1 LETIYHHKLKSKFN
15 IMRKAIL
22 LCSLFALLGS
32 FLQAQQTKV
41 TGKVTD
47 VNGNALEGVSVSIK
61 GKSAGAVTN
70 SVGEFSIAATS
81 GQTLVFS
88 SVGLVSKELA
98 VTGNALQVKMEAS
111 NATLS
116 EVVVV
121 GYGQQRK
128 ATLTGSVVTL
138 KQEDLTKRQV
148 ATASNLLQGL
158 APGVT
163 VQQQSGRPGADGAS
177 IRIRGLGSI
186 YAGQS
191 PLIMVDGVVSGFD
204 MIDPNAIESIT
215 ILKDAASTA
224 IYGARA
230 ANGVVLVK
238 TKRAKGKGV
247 QVSYNA
253 FLSKQDATAIPERTT
268 AVEHME
274 LSNLAERNRTGN
286 PNAFLFTQALIDKY
300 KSTPANNLDVIDTD
314 WLNLLLSNTGLMQ
327 NHNVTINSAGDNTNI
342 FASVTYLNQQGL
354 IPNNSHQRYDIRF
367 NPDFKLNEK
376 LSINGVLNIN
386 SAKTIAPSTGSPEFI
401 IRQAIGLPAVGGG
414 LYGPGLYGT
423 AGQTNNRNPLA
434 MAEAAGTSVSKNN
447 TMLTKVGFNY
457 KPVNNLEIEG
467 YWAREFWTP
476 NGKTFV
482 KNVDIYVPN
491 LVTLGY
497 DKVGVW
503 PGSTSLG
510 ESYSTNVRTTYL
522 AQATWSKRFGANSIK
537 LLGGAQTEEFTYSGI
552 SASRTGFLN
561 PNQPYLSLGSGNL
574 NNGGSAYE
582 TALAGFYGRLNYNYD
597 DKYFLEVNGRYDGSS
612 RFSQLLKKQ
621 WGFFPSASAG
631 WIFSKENFFSGLS
644 NIITFGKLRGSW
656 GVLGNQ
662 ALPEIYPFAVNFGT
676 STYSNPINGTN
687 TYLNN
692 INTLGYALL
701 DAPNPSIT
709 WEQSE
714 QANIAVDLTIK
725 NNLTFTAEIY
735 RRKVDQML
743 LSRPIPNYVGLNA
756 PFVNAGSMENRG
768 WELSANYKKALSSKV
783 KLDVTAMLSDVRNK
797 VLTLPGVPFLDGGS
811 IRTSPEQALWSYFG
825 YQSIGYFT
833 DSNDVKNS
841 PVQFGTAWSSN
852 PTVGSKPGDVK
863 YADISGP
870 DGKPDGKVDNFDR
883 TFIGNNFP
891 RYEYSLNL
899 NLSIGNLDISI
910 FGQGVGL
917 RNNYYSGTGAVP
929 FASSDFAASLLN
941 MHKDYWTPSNP
952 NARFPRLLPSGS
964 GGNNYGASS
973 QWIRDASYFRLKNVN
988 VAYRF
993 PASWFKKTGMPL
1005 SGAKIYVSGQNLL
1018 TFTKAW
1024 DGFDPE
1030 INSANAEFYPLMRTM
1045 TVGVNINF

>member
-1 LETIYHHKLKSKFN
+1 
-15 IMRKAIL
+15 MRKAIL
-22 LCSLFALLGS
+22 LCSLLALLGG

-47 VNGNALEGVSVSIK
+47 ANGNALEGVSVSIK

-70 SVGEFSIAATS
+70 SVGEFSIAAST

-274 LSNLAERNRTGN
+274 LSNMAEQNRTGN

-503 PGSTSLG
+503 PGTTSLG

-582 TALAGFYGRLNYNYD
+582 TALAGFYARLNYNYD
-597 DKYFLEVNGRYDGSS
+597 DKYFLELNGRYDGSS
-612 RFSQLLKKQ
+612 RFSQELKKQ

-644 NIITFGKLRGSW
+644 NVITFGKLRGSW

-735 RRKVDQML
+735 RRKVEQML

-811 IRTSPEQALWSYFG
+811 IRTAPEQALWSYFG
-825 YQSIGYFT
+825 YQSIGYFA
-833 DSNDVKNS
+833 DSNDVKSS

-929 FASSDFAASLLN
+929 FASADFAASLLK

-964 GGNNYGASS
+964 GGNNYVASS

-988 VAYRF
+988 IAYRF

-1005 SGAKIYVSGQNLL
+1005 TGAKIYVSGQNLL

-1030 INSANAEFYPLMRTM
+1030 INNANAEFYPLMRTM

>member
-1 LETIYHHKLKSKFN
+1 MYHHKLKSKFN

-22 LCSLFALLGS
+22 LCSLLALLGG

-47 VNGNALEGVSVSIK
+47 ANGNALEGVSVSIK

-70 SVGEFSIAATS
+70 SVGEFSIAAST

-88 SVGLVSKELA
+88 SVGLVNKELA

-274 LSNLAERNRTGN
+274 LSNMAEQNRTGN

-414 LYGPGLYGT
+414 LYGPGMYGT

-503 PGSTSLG
+503 PGTTSLG

-582 TALAGFYGRLNYNYD
+582 TALAGFYARLNYNYD
-597 DKYFLEVNGRYDGSS
+597 DKYFLELNGRYDGSS
-612 RFSQLLKKQ
+612 RFSQELKKQ

-644 NIITFGKLRGSW
+644 NVITFGKLRGSW

-735 RRKVDQML
+735 RRKVEQML

-768 WELSANYKKALSSKV
+768 WELSANYKKTLSSKV

-811 IRTSPEQALWSYFG
+811 IRTAPEQALWSYFG
-825 YQSIGYFT
+825 YQAIGYFA
-833 DSNDVKNS
+833 DSNDVKSS

-929 FASSDFAASLLN
+929 FASADFAASLLK

-964 GGNNYGASS
+964 GGNNYVASS

-988 VAYRF
+988 IAYRF

-1005 SGAKIYVSGQNLL
+1005 TGAKIYVSGQNLL

-1030 INSANAEFYPLMRTM
+1030 INNANAEFYPLMRTM

>member
-1 LETIYHHKLKSKFN
+1 
-15 IMRKAIL
+15 MRKAIL
-22 LCSLFALLGS
+22 LCSLFALLGG

-47 VNGNALEGVSVSIK
+47 ANGNALEGVSVSIK

-70 SVGEFSIAATS
+70 SVGEFSIAATT

-253 FLSKQDATAIPERTT
+253 FLTKQDATAIPERTT

-274 LSNLAERNRTGN
+274 LSNLAEQNRTGN

-314 WLNLLLSNTGLMQ
+314 WLKLLLSNTGLMQ

-414 LYGPGLYGT
+414 IYGPGMYGT

-447 TMLTKVGFNY
+447 SMLTKVGFNY

-503 PGSTSLG
+503 PGTTSLG

-522 AQATWSKRFGANSIK
+522 AQATWSKRFGANAIK

-582 TALAGFYGRLNYNYD
+582 TALAGFYARLNYNYD

-612 RFSQLLKKQ
+612 RFSQVLKKQ

-631 WIFSKENFFSGLS
+631 WIFSKEKFFSGLS

-687 TYLNN
+687 TYINN

-811 IRTSPEQALWSYFG
+811 IRTAPQQALWSYFG
-825 YQSIGYFT
+825 YQAIGYFA

-841 PVQFGTAWSSN
+841 PVQFGTAWSSS

-870 DGKPDGKVDNFDR
+870 DGKPDGKVDSYDR

-910 FGQGVGL
+910 FGQGVGM

-929 FASSDFAASLLN
+929 FASSDFAASLLK

-964 GGNNYGASS
+964 GGNNYVASS

-988 VAYRF
+988 IAYRF

-1005 SGAKIYVSGQNLL
+1005 TGAKIYVSGQNLL

-1030 INSANAEFYPLMRTM
+1030 INNANAEFYPLMRTM

>member
-1 LETIYHHKLKSKFN
+1 
-15 IMRKAIL
+15 MRKAIL
-22 LCSLFALLGS
+22 LCSLFALFLGA
-32 FLQAQQTKV
+32 LQAQQTKV

-47 VNGNALEGVSVSIK
+47 ANGNALEGVSVSIK

-70 SVGEFSIAATS
+70 SVGEFSITAST
-81 GQTLVFS
+81 GETLVFS
-88 SVGLVSKELA
+88 SVGLVSKE
-98 VTGNALQVKMEAS
+98 VKVAGKTVQIKLEAS

-253 FLSKQDATAIPERTT
+253 FVSKQDATAIPERTT

-274 LSNLAERNRTGN
+274 LSNLAEQNRTGN
-286 PNAFLFTQALIDKY
+286 PSAFLYTQALIDKY
-300 KSTPANNLDVIDTD
+300 KTTAANNLDVIDTD
-314 WLNLLLSNTGLMQ
+314 WLGLLLSNTGLMQ

-342 FASVTYLNQQGL
+342 FASVSYLNQQGL
-354 IPNNSHQRYDIRF
+354 IQNNSHQRYDIRF
-367 NPDFKLNEK
+367 NPDFKLNDK

-386 SAKTIAPSTGSPEFI
+386 SAKTIAPATGSPEFI
-401 IRQAIGLPAVGGG
+401 IRQAIGLPAIGGG
-414 LYGPGLYGT
+414 VYGPGIYGT

-447 TMLTKVGFNY
+447 SMLTKVGFNY

-491 LVTLGY
+491 LTTMGY

-503 PGSTSLG
+503 PGTTSLG

-561 PNQPYLSLGSGNL
+561 PNQPYLNLGSANI
-574 NNGGSAYE
+574 NNAGSAYE
-582 TALAGFYGRLNYNYD
+582 TALAGFYSRLNYNFD
-597 DKYFLEVNGRYDGSS
+597 DKYFIEANGRYDGSS
-612 RFSQLLKKQ
+612 RFSQVLKKQ

-631 WIFSKENFFSGLS
+631 WIFSKENFFGGLS
-644 NIITFGKLRGSW
+644 KLITFGKLRGSW

-662 ALPEIYPFAVNFGT
+662 ALPEVYPFAVNFGT
-676 STYSNPINGTN
+676 ANYSNPTNGTS
-687 TYLNN
+687 TYINN
-692 INTLGYALL
+692 ITTLGFALL
-701 DAPNPSIT
+701 DAPNPNIT
-709 WEQSE
+709 WERSE
-714 QANIAVDLTIK
+714 QSNIGLDLTIK
-725 NNLTFTAEIY
+725 NNLTLTAEVY

-768 WELSANYKKALSSKV
+768 WEFSANYKKALTSKV
-783 KLDVTAMLSDVRNK
+783 KLDVTAMISDVRNK

-811 IRTSPEQALWSYFG
+811 IRTAPDQALWSYFG
-825 YQSIGYFT
+825 YQAIGYFA

-870 DGKPDGKVDNFDR
+870 DGKPDGKVDSYDR

-891 RYEYSLNL
+891 RYEYSINL
-899 NLSIGNLDISI
+899 NLSIGNFDISI
-910 FGQGVGL
+910 FGQGVGK

-929 FASSDFAASLLN
+929 FSSADFAASLLK
-941 MHKDYWTPSNP
+941 MHKDFWTPSNP

-964 GGNNYGASS
+964 GGNNYVASS
-973 QWIRDASYFRLKNVN
+973 QWIRDASYLRLKNVN
-988 VAYRF
+988 ISYRF
-993 PASWFKKTGMPL
+993 PATWFQRTGMPL

-1018 TFTKAW
+1018 TLTKAW
-1024 DGFDPE
+1024 KGFDPE
-1030 INSANAEFYPLMRTM
+1030 INNANAEFYPLMRTL
-1045 TVGVNINF
+1045 TVGLNVNF

>member
-1 LETIYHHKLKSKFN
+1 MYHHKLKSKFK

-22 LCSLFALLGS
+22 LCSLLALLGG

-47 VNGNALEGVSVSIK
+47 ANGNAIEGVSVSIK
-61 GKSAGAVTN
+61 GKSTGAVTN
-70 SVGEFSIAATS
+70 SVGEFSIAAS
-81 GQTLVFS
+81 AGQTLVFS

-253 FLSKQDATAIPERTT
+253 FLSKQDATAIPERTS

-274 LSNLAERNRTGN
+274 LSNMAEQNRTGN

-300 KSTPANNLDVIDTD
+300 KTTPANNLDVIDTD

-447 TMLTKVGFNY
+447 SMLTKVGFNY

-503 PGSTSLG
+503 PGTTSLG

-582 TALAGFYGRLNYNYD
+582 TALAGFYARLNYNYD

-612 RFSQLLKKQ
+612 RFSQELKKQ

-644 NIITFGKLRGSW
+644 NVITFGKLRGSW

-701 DAPNPSIT
+701 DAPNASIT

-735 RRKVDQML
+735 RRKVEQML

-783 KLDVTAMLSDVRNK
+783 KIDVTAMLSDVRNR

-811 IRTSPEQALWSYFG
+811 IRTAPEQALWSYFG
-825 YQSIGYFT
+825 YQAIGYFA

-929 FASSDFAASLLN
+929 FASSDFAASLLK

-964 GGNNYGASS
+964 GGNNYVASS

-988 VAYRF
+988 IAYRF

-1005 SGAKIYVSGQNLL
+1005 TGAKIYVSGQNLL

-1030 INSANAEFYPLMRTM
+1030 INNANAEFYPLMRTM

>member
-1 LETIYHHKLKSKFN
+1 
-15 IMRKAIL
+15 MRKAIL
-22 LCSLFALLGS
+22 LCSLLALLGG

-47 VNGNALEGVSVSIK
+47 ANGNALEGVSVSIK

-70 SVGEFSIAATS
+70 SVGEFSIAAST

-224 IYGARA
+224 VYGARA

-274 LSNLAERNRTGN
+274 LSNMAERNRTGN

-503 PGSTSLG
+503 PGTTSLG

-582 TALAGFYGRLNYNYD
+582 TALAGFYARLNYNYD
-597 DKYFLEVNGRYDGSS
+597 DKYFLELNGRYDGSS
-612 RFSQLLKKQ
+612 RFSQELKKQ

-644 NIITFGKLRGSW
+644 NVITFGKLRGSW

-735 RRKVDQML
+735 RRKVEQML

-811 IRTSPEQALWSYFG
+811 IRTAPEQALWSYFG
-825 YQSIGYFT
+825 YQSIGYFA

-929 FASSDFAASLLN
+929 FASADFAASLLK

-964 GGNNYGASS
+964 GGNNYVASS

-988 VAYRF
+988 IAYRF

-1005 SGAKIYVSGQNLL
+1005 TGAKIYVSGQNLL

-1030 INSANAEFYPLMRTM
+1030 INNANAEFYPLMRTM

>member
-1 LETIYHHKLKSKFN
+1 
-15 IMRKAIL
+15 MRKAIL
-22 LCSLFALLGS
+22 LCSLLALLGG

-47 VNGNALEGVSVSIK
+47 ANGNALEGVSVSIK

-70 SVGEFSIAATS
+70 SVGEFSIAAST

-116 EVVVV
+116 EVVLV

-274 LSNLAERNRTGN
+274 LSNMAEQNRTGN

-503 PGSTSLG
+503 PGTTSLG

-582 TALAGFYGRLNYNYD
+582 TALAGFYARLNYNYD
-597 DKYFLEVNGRYDGSS
+597 DKYFLELNGRYDGSS
-612 RFSQLLKKQ
+612 RFSQELKKQ

-644 NIITFGKLRGSW
+644 NVITFGKLRGSW

-735 RRKVDQML
+735 RRKVEQML

-811 IRTSPEQALWSYFG
+811 IRTAPEQALWSYFG
-825 YQSIGYFT
+825 YQSIGYFA

-929 FASSDFAASLLN
+929 FASADFAASLLK

-964 GGNNYGASS
+964 GGNNYVASS

-988 VAYRF
+988 IAYRF

-1005 SGAKIYVSGQNLL
+1005 TGAKIYVSGQNLL

-1030 INSANAEFYPLMRTM
+1030 INNANAEFYPLMRTM

>member
-1 LETIYHHKLKSKFN
+1 MYHHKLKSKFN

-22 LCSLFALLGS
+22 LCSLLALLGG

-47 VNGNALEGVSVSIK
+47 ANGNALEGVSVSIK

-70 SVGEFSIAATS
+70 SVGEFSIAAST

-88 SVGLVSKELA
+88 SVGLVNKELA

-224 IYGARA
+224 VYGARA

-274 LSNLAERNRTGN
+274 LSNMAERNRTGN

-503 PGSTSLG
+503 PGTTSLG

-582 TALAGFYGRLNYNYD
+582 TALAGFYARLNYNYD
-597 DKYFLEVNGRYDGSS
+597 DKYFLELNGRYDGSS
-612 RFSQLLKKQ
+612 RFSQELKKQ

-644 NIITFGKLRGSW
+644 NVITFGKLRGSW

-735 RRKVDQML
+735 RRKVEQML

-768 WELSANYKKALSSKV
+768 WELSANYKKTLSSKV

-811 IRTSPEQALWSYFG
+811 IRTAPQQALWSYFG
-825 YQSIGYFT
+825 YQAIGYFA
-833 DSNDVKNS
+833 DSNDVKSS

-929 FASSDFAASLLN
+929 FASADFAASLLK

-964 GGNNYGASS
+964 GGNNYVASS

-988 VAYRF
+988 IAYRF

-1005 SGAKIYVSGQNLL
+1005 TGAKIYVSGQNLL

-1030 INSANAEFYPLMRTM
+1030 INNANAEFYPLMRTM

>member
-1 LETIYHHKLKSKFN
+1 
-15 IMRKAIL
+15 MRKAIL
-22 LCSLFALLGS
+22 LCSLLALLGG

-47 VNGNALEGVSVSIK
+47 ANGNALEGVSVSIK

-70 SVGEFSIAATS
+70 SVGEFSIAAST

-88 SVGLVSKELA
+88 SVGLVNKELA

-274 LSNLAERNRTGN
+274 LSNMAEQNRTGN

-503 PGSTSLG
+503 PGTTSLG

-582 TALAGFYGRLNYNYD
+582 TALAGFYARLNYNYD
-597 DKYFLEVNGRYDGSS
+597 DKYFLELNGRYDGSS
-612 RFSQLLKKQ
+612 RFSQELKKQ

-644 NIITFGKLRGSW
+644 NVITFGKLRGSW

-735 RRKVDQML
+735 RRKVEQML

-768 WELSANYKKALSSKV
+768 WELSANYKKTLSSKV

-811 IRTSPEQALWSYFG
+811 IRTAPQQALWSYFG
-825 YQSIGYFT
+825 YQAIGYFA
-833 DSNDVKNS
+833 DSNDVKSS

-929 FASSDFAASLLN
+929 FASADFAASLLK

-964 GGNNYGASS
+964 GGNNYVASS

-988 VAYRF
+988 IAYRF

-1005 SGAKIYVSGQNLL
+1005 TGAKIYVSGQNLL

-1030 INSANAEFYPLMRTM
+1030 INNANAEFYPLMRTM

>member
-1 LETIYHHKLKSKFN
+1 MYHHKLKSKLN

-22 LCSLFALLGS
+22 LCSLLALLGG

-47 VNGNALEGVSVSIK
+47 ANGNALEGVSVSIK

-70 SVGEFSIAATS
+70 SVGEFSIAAST

-88 SVGLVSKELA
+88 SVGLVNKELA

-253 FLSKQDATAIPERTT
+253 FLSKQDATAIPDRTT

-274 LSNLAERNRTGN
+274 LSNMAEQNRTGN

-447 TMLTKVGFNY
+447 SMLTKVGFNY

-503 PGSTSLG
+503 PGTTSLG

-582 TALAGFYGRLNYNYD
+582 TALAGFYARLNYNYD
-597 DKYFLEVNGRYDGSS
+597 DKYFLELNGRYDGSS
-612 RFSQLLKKQ
+612 RFSQELKKQ

-644 NIITFGKLRGSW
+644 NVITFGKLRGSW

-735 RRKVDQML
+735 RRKVEQML

-811 IRTSPEQALWSYFG
+811 IRTAPEQALWSYFG
-825 YQSIGYFT
+825 YQAIGYFA
-833 DSNDVKNS
+833 DSNDVKTS

-852 PTVGSKPGDVK
+852 PTVGAKPGDVK

-870 DGKPDGKVDNFDR
+870 NGKPDGKVDNFDR

-899 NLSIGNLDISI
+899 NLSFGNLDISI

-929 FASSDFAASLLN
+929 FASSDFAASLLK

-964 GGNNYGASS
+964 GGNNYVASS

-988 VAYRF
+988 IAYRF

-1005 SGAKIYVSGQNLL
+1005 TGAKIYVSGQNLL

-1030 INSANAEFYPLMRTM
+1030 INNANAEFYPLMRTM

>member
-1 LETIYHHKLKSKFN
+1 
-15 IMRKAIL
+15 MRKAIL
-22 LCSLFALLGS
+22 LCSLLALLGG

-47 VNGNALEGVSVSIK
+47 ANGNALEGVSVSIK

-70 SVGEFSIAATS
+70 SVGEFSIAAST

-88 SVGLVSKELA
+88 SVGLVNKELA

-274 LSNLAERNRTGN
+274 LSNMAEQNRTGN

-503 PGSTSLG
+503 PGTTSLG

-582 TALAGFYGRLNYNYD
+582 TALAGFYARLNYNYD
-597 DKYFLEVNGRYDGSS
+597 DKYFLELNGRYDGSS
-612 RFSQLLKKQ
+612 RFSQELKKQ

-644 NIITFGKLRGSW
+644 NVITFGKLRGSW

-735 RRKVDQML
+735 RRKVEQML

-811 IRTSPEQALWSYFG
+811 IRTAPQQALWSYFG
-825 YQSIGYFT
+825 YQAIGYFA
-833 DSNDVKNS
+833 DSNDVKSS

-929 FASSDFAASLLN
+929 FASADFAASLLK

-964 GGNNYGASS
+964 GGNNYVASS

-988 VAYRF
+988 IAYRF

-1005 SGAKIYVSGQNLL
+1005 TGAKIYVSGQNLL

-1030 INSANAEFYPLMRTM
+1030 INNANAEFYPLMRTM

>member
-1 LETIYHHKLKSKFN
+1 
-15 IMRKAIL
+15 MRKAIL
-22 LCSLFALLGS
+22 LCSLFALLGG

-47 VNGNALEGVSVSIK
+47 ANGNALEGVSVSIK

-70 SVGEFSIAATS
+70 SVGEFSIAATT

-98 VTGNALQVKMEAS
+98 VTGSALQVKMEAS

-253 FLSKQDATAIPERTT
+253 FLSKQDATAIPERTS

-274 LSNLAERNRTGN
+274 LSNMAERNRTGN

-447 TMLTKVGFNY
+447 SMLTKVGFNY

-503 PGSTSLG
+503 PGTTSLG

-582 TALAGFYGRLNYNYD
+582 TALAGFYARLNYNYD

-612 RFSQLLKKQ
+612 RFSQELKKQ

-644 NIITFGKLRGSW
+644 NVITFGKLRGSW

-725 NNLTFTAEIY
+725 NNLTFTAEVY
-735 RRKVDQML
+735 RRKVEQML

-811 IRTSPEQALWSYFG
+811 IRTAPEQALWSYFG
-825 YQSIGYFT
+825 YQSIGYFA

-852 PTVGSKPGDVK
+852 PTVGAKPGDVK

-899 NLSIGNLDISI
+899 NLSFGNLDISI

-929 FASSDFAASLLN
+929 FASSDFAASLLK

-964 GGNNYGASS
+964 GGNNYVASS

-988 VAYRF
+988 IAYRV

-1005 SGAKIYVSGQNLL
+1005 TGAKIYVSGQNLL

-1030 INSANAEFYPLMRTM
+1030 INNANAEFYPLMRTM

>member
-1 LETIYHHKLKSKFN
+1 
-15 IMRKAIL
+15 MRKAIL
-22 LCSLFALLGS
+22 LCSLLALLGG

-47 VNGNALEGVSVSIK
+47 ANGNAIEGVSVSIK
-61 GKSAGAVTN
+61 GKSTGAVTN
-70 SVGEFSIAATS
+70 SVGEFSIAAS
-81 GQTLVFS
+81 AGQTLVFS

-253 FLSKQDATAIPERTT
+253 FLSKQDATAIPERTS

-274 LSNLAERNRTGN
+274 LSNMAEKNRTGN

-300 KSTPANNLDVIDTD
+300 KTTPANNLDVIDTD

-327 NHNVTINSAGDNTNI
+327 NHNVTVNSAGDNTNI

-414 LYGPGLYGT
+414 LYGPGMYGT

-447 TMLTKVGFNY
+447 SMLTKVGFNY

-503 PGSTSLG
+503 PGTTSLG

-582 TALAGFYGRLNYNYD
+582 TALAGFYARLNYNYD

-612 RFSQLLKKQ
+612 RFSQELKKQ

-644 NIITFGKLRGSW
+644 NVITFGKLRGSW

-725 NNLTFTAEIY
+725 NNLTFTAEVY
-735 RRKVDQML
+735 RRKVEQML

-811 IRTSPEQALWSYFG
+811 IRTAPEQALWSYFG
-825 YQSIGYFT
+825 YQAIGYFA
-833 DSNDVKNS
+833 DSNDVKTS

-852 PTVGSKPGDVK
+852 PTVGAKPGDVK

-870 DGKPDGKVDNFDR
+870 NGKPDGKVDNFDR

-899 NLSIGNLDISI
+899 NLSFGNLDISI

-929 FASSDFAASLLN
+929 FASSDFAASLLK

-964 GGNNYGASS
+964 GGNNYVASS

-988 VAYRF
+988 IAYRF

-1005 SGAKIYVSGQNLL
+1005 TGAKIYVSGQNLL

-1030 INSANAEFYPLMRTM
+1030 INNANAEFYPLMRTM

>member
-1 LETIYHHKLKSKFN
+1 
-15 IMRKAIL
+15 MRKAIL
-22 LCSLFALLGS
+22 LCSLLALLGG

-47 VNGNALEGVSVSIK
+47 ANGNALEGVSVSIK

-70 SVGEFSIAATS
+70 SVGEFSIAAST

-88 SVGLVSKELA
+88 SVGLVNKELA

-253 FLSKQDATAIPERTT
+253 FLSKQDATAIPDRTT

-274 LSNLAERNRTGN
+274 LSNMAEQNRTGN

-414 LYGPGLYGT
+414 LYGPGMYGT

-503 PGSTSLG
+503 PGTTSLG

-582 TALAGFYGRLNYNYD
+582 TALAGFYARLNYNYD
-597 DKYFLEVNGRYDGSS
+597 DKYFLELNGRYDGSS
-612 RFSQLLKKQ
+612 RFSQELKKQ

-644 NIITFGKLRGSW
+644 NVITFGKLRGSW

-735 RRKVDQML
+735 RRKVEQML

-811 IRTSPEQALWSYFG
+811 IRTAPQQALWSYFG
-825 YQSIGYFT
+825 YQAIGYFA
-833 DSNDVKNS
+833 DSNDVKSS

-929 FASSDFAASLLN
+929 FASADFAASLLK

-964 GGNNYGASS
+964 GGNNYVASS

-988 VAYRF
+988 IAYRF

-1005 SGAKIYVSGQNLL
+1005 TGAKIYVSGQNLL

-1030 INSANAEFYPLMRTM
+1030 INNANAEFYPLMRTM

>member
-1 LETIYHHKLKSKFN
+1 
-15 IMRKAIL
+15 MRKAIL

>member
-1 LETIYHHKLKSKFN
+1 
-15 IMRKAIL
+15 MRKAIL
-22 LCSLFALLGS
+22 LCSLLALLGG

-47 VNGNALEGVSVSIK
+47 ANGNALEGVSVSIK

-70 SVGEFSIAATS
+70 SVGEFSIAAST

-88 SVGLVSKELA
+88 SVGLVNKELA

-253 FLSKQDATAIPERTT
+253 FLSKQDATAIPDRTT

-274 LSNLAERNRTGN
+274 LSNMAEQNRTGN

-414 LYGPGLYGT
+414 LYGPGMYGT

-503 PGSTSLG
+503 PGTTSLG

-582 TALAGFYGRLNYNYD
+582 TALAGFYARLNYNYD
-597 DKYFLEVNGRYDGSS
+597 DKYFLELNGRYDGSS
-612 RFSQLLKKQ
+612 RFSQELKKQ

-644 NIITFGKLRGSW
+644 NVITFGKLRGSW

-735 RRKVDQML
+735 RRKVEQML

-768 WELSANYKKALSSKV
+768 WELSANYKKTLSSKV

-811 IRTSPEQALWSYFG
+811 IRTAPQQALWSYFG
-825 YQSIGYFT
+825 YQAIGYFA
-833 DSNDVKNS
+833 DSNDVKSS

-929 FASSDFAASLLN
+929 FASADFAASLLK

-964 GGNNYGASS
+964 GGNNYVASS

-988 VAYRF
+988 IAYRF

-1005 SGAKIYVSGQNLL
+1005 TGAKIYVSGQNLL

-1030 INSANAEFYPLMRTM
+1030 INNANAEFYPLMRTM

>member
-1 LETIYHHKLKSKFN
+1 
-15 IMRKAIL
+15 MRKAIL
-22 LCSLFALLGS
+22 LCSLLALLGG

-47 VNGNALEGVSVSIK
+47 ANGNALEGVSVSIK

-70 SVGEFSIAATS
+70 SVGEFSIAAST

-88 SVGLVSKELA
+88 SVGLVNKELA

-253 FLSKQDATAIPERTT
+253 FLSKQDATAIPDRTT

-274 LSNLAERNRTGN
+274 LSNMAEQNRTGN

-447 TMLTKVGFNY
+447 SMLTKVGFNY

-503 PGSTSLG
+503 PGTTSLG

-582 TALAGFYGRLNYNYD
+582 TALAGFYARLNYNYD
-597 DKYFLEVNGRYDGSS
+597 DKYFLELNGRYDGSS
-612 RFSQLLKKQ
+612 RFSQELKKQ

-644 NIITFGKLRGSW
+644 NVITFGKLRGSW

-735 RRKVDQML
+735 RRKVEQML

-811 IRTSPEQALWSYFG
+811 IRTAPEQALWSYFG
-825 YQSIGYFT
+825 YQAIGYFA
-833 DSNDVKNS
+833 DSNDVKTS

-852 PTVGSKPGDVK
+852 PTVGAKPGDVK

-870 DGKPDGKVDNFDR
+870 NGKPDGKVDNFDR

-899 NLSIGNLDISI
+899 NLSFGNLDISI

-929 FASSDFAASLLN
+929 FASSDFAASLLK

-964 GGNNYGASS
+964 GGNNYVASS

-988 VAYRF
+988 IAYRF

-1005 SGAKIYVSGQNLL
+1005 TGAKIYVSGQNLL

-1030 INSANAEFYPLMRTM
+1030 INNANAEFYPLMRTM

>member
-1 LETIYHHKLKSKFN
+1 MYHHKLKSKFN

-22 LCSLFALLGS
+22 LCSLLALLGG

-47 VNGNALEGVSVSIK
+47 ANGNALEGVSVSIK

-70 SVGEFSIAATS
+70 SVGEFSIAAST

-88 SVGLVSKELA
+88 SVGLVNKELA

-274 LSNLAERNRTGN
+274 LSNMAEQNRTGN

-503 PGSTSLG
+503 PGTTSLG

-582 TALAGFYGRLNYNYD
+582 TALAGFYARLNYNYD
-597 DKYFLEVNGRYDGSS
+597 DKYFLELNGRYDGSS
-612 RFSQLLKKQ
+612 RFSQELKKQ

-644 NIITFGKLRGSW
+644 NVITFGKLRGSW

-735 RRKVDQML
+735 RRKVEQML

-768 WELSANYKKALSSKV
+768 WELSANYKKTLSSKV

-811 IRTSPEQALWSYFG
+811 IRTAPQQALWSYFG
-825 YQSIGYFT
+825 YQAIGYFA
-833 DSNDVKNS
+833 DSNDVKSS

-929 FASSDFAASLLN
+929 FASADFAASLLK

-964 GGNNYGASS
+964 GGNNYVASS

-988 VAYRF
+988 IAYRF

-1005 SGAKIYVSGQNLL
+1005 TGAKIYVSGQNLL

-1030 INSANAEFYPLMRTM
+1030 INNANAEFYPLMRTM

>member
-1 LETIYHHKLKSKFN
+1 
-15 IMRKAIL
+15 MRKAIL
-22 LCSLFALLGS
+22 LCSLLALLGG

-47 VNGNALEGVSVSIK
+47 ANGNALEGVSVSIK

-70 SVGEFSIAATS
+70 SVGEFSIAAST

-88 SVGLVSKELA
+88 SVGLVNKELA

-274 LSNLAERNRTGN
+274 LSNMAEQNRTGN

-503 PGSTSLG
+503 PGTTSLG

-582 TALAGFYGRLNYNYD
+582 TALAGFYARLNYNYD
-597 DKYFLEVNGRYDGSS
+597 DKYFLELNGRYDGSS
-612 RFSQLLKKQ
+612 RFSQELKKQ

-644 NIITFGKLRGSW
+644 NVITFGKLRGSW

-735 RRKVDQML
+735 RRKVEQML

-811 IRTSPEQALWSYFG
+811 IRTAPEQALWSYFG
-825 YQSIGYFT
+825 YQAIGYFA
-833 DSNDVKNS
+833 DSNDVKSS

-929 FASSDFAASLLN
+929 FASADFAASLLK

-964 GGNNYGASS
+964 GGNNYVASS

-988 VAYRF
+988 IAYRF

-1005 SGAKIYVSGQNLL
+1005 TGAKIYVSGQNLL

-1030 INSANAEFYPLMRTM
+1030 INNANAEFYPLMRTM

>member
-1 LETIYHHKLKSKFN
+1 
-15 IMRKAIL
+15 MRKAIL

-964 GGNNYGASS
+964 GGNNYVASS

>member
-1 LETIYHHKLKSKFN
+1 
-15 IMRKAIL
+15 MRKAIL
-22 LCSLFALLGS
+22 LCSLFALLGG
-32 FLQAQQTKV
+32 FLQAQQSKV

-47 VNGNALEGVSVSIK
+47 ANGNALEGVSVSIK

-70 SVGEFSIAATS
+70 SVGEFSIAATT

-274 LSNLAERNRTGN
+274 LSNLAEQNRTGN

-314 WLNLLLSNTGLMQ
+314 WLKLLLSNTGLMQ

-414 LYGPGLYGT
+414 IYGPGMYGT

-447 TMLTKVGFNY
+447 SMLTKVGFNY

-503 PGSTSLG
+503 PGTTSLG

-522 AQATWSKRFGANSIK
+522 AQATWSKRFGANAIK

-582 TALAGFYGRLNYNYD
+582 TALAGFYARLNYNYD

-612 RFSQLLKKQ
+612 RFSQVLKKQ

-631 WIFSKENFFSGLS
+631 WIFSKEKFFSGLS

-687 TYLNN
+687 TYINN

-811 IRTSPEQALWSYFG
+811 IRTAPQQALWSYFG
-825 YQSIGYFT
+825 YQAIGYFA

-841 PVQFGTAWSSN
+841 PVQFGTAWSSS

-870 DGKPDGKVDNFDR
+870 DGKPDGKVDSYDR

-910 FGQGVGL
+910 FGQGVGM

-929 FASSDFAASLLN
+929 FASSDFAASLLK

-964 GGNNYGASS
+964 GGNNYVASS

-988 VAYRF
+988 IAYRF

-1005 SGAKIYVSGQNLL
+1005 TGAKIYVSGQNLL

-1030 INSANAEFYPLMRTM
+1030 INNANAEFYPLMRTM

>member
-1 LETIYHHKLKSKFN
+1 MKKATI
-15 IMRKAIL
+15 
-22 LCSLFALLGS
+22 LCWFFALLVGIV
-32 FLQAQQTKV
+32 QAQQIKV
-41 TGKVTD
+41 AGKVTD
-47 VNGNALEGVSVSIK
+47 VNGNALEGVNVTIK
-61 GKSAGAVTN
+61 GKTTGTVTN
-70 SVGEFSIAATS
+70 AAGLYSISASNGE
-81 GQTLVFS
+81 TLVFS
-88 SVGLVSKELA
+88 SVGLIAKEQKVAGTSLDVQLTVSD
-98 VTGNALQVKMEAS
+98 AS
-111 NATLS
+111 LS

-128 ATLTGSVVTL
+128 ATLTGSVTTL
-138 KQEDLTKRQV
+138 KQEDLMKRQV

-163 VQQQSGRPGADGAS
+163 VQQQSGRPGGDGAS

-204 MIDPNAIESIT
+204 AIDPNAIESIT

-253 FLSKQDATAIPERTT
+253 FLTKQNATAIPERTT

-274 LSNLAERNRTGN
+274 LSNLAEVNRTGN
-286 PNAFLFTQALIDKY
+286 PNAFLYTQSLIDKY
-300 KSTPANNLDVIDTD
+300 KTTAPNNLDVIDTD
-314 WLNLLLSNTGLMQ
+314 WLDLLLTNSGLMQ

-342 FASVTYLNQQGL
+342 FASISYLNQQGL
-354 IPNNSHQRYDIRF
+354 IPNNNFQRYDIRF
-367 NPDFKLNEK
+367 NPDFKLNDK
-376 LSINGVLNIN
+376 LSLNGLLNIN
-386 SAKTIAPSTGSPEFI
+386 NSRTLAPSTGSPEFI
-401 IRQAIGLPAVGGG
+401 IRQAIGLPAIGGG
-414 LYGPGLYGT
+414 VYGPGMYGT

-434 MAEAAGTSVSKNN
+434 MAEAAGTSVSRVN

-467 YWAREFWTP
+467 YWAREYWVP
-476 NGKTFV
+476 NGKSFV

-503 PGSTSLG
+503 PGTTSLS
-510 ESYSTNVRTTYL
+510 ESYSTNQRTTYL
-522 AQATWSKRFGANSIK
+522 GQATWTKRFGASTLK
-537 LLGGAQTEEFTYSGI
+537 LLGGAQTEEFSYSGI

-561 PNQPYLSLGSGNL
+561 PNQPYLNLGSANI

-582 TALAGFYGRLNYNYD
+582 TALAGFYARLNYNYA
-597 DKYFLEVNGRYDGSS
+597 DKYLLELNGRYDGSS
-612 RFSQLLKKQ
+612 RFSQELDKQ
-621 WGFFPSASAG
+621 WGFFPSLSAG
-631 WIFSKENFFSGLS
+631 WVFSKEKFFSGLS
-644 NIITFGKLRGSW
+644 NVITFGKLRGSW

-676 STYSNPINGTN
+676 SGYSNPYNGTTN
-687 TYLNN
+687 YLNN
-692 INTLGYALL
+692 VTTLGFALL

-709 WEQSE
+709 WEQSK
-714 QANIAVDLTIK
+714 QSNVGLDLTVK
-725 NNLTFTAEIY
+725 NKLTLTFEY
-735 RRKVDQML
+735 YQRKVDQML
-743 LSRPIPNYVGLNA
+743 LSRPIPSYVGLNP
-756 PFVNAGSMENRG
+756 PFINAGSMENRG
-768 WELSANYKKALSSKV
+768 WEFSANYRKSFNAKT
-783 KLDVTAMLSDVRNK
+783 KLDVTAMISDVRNK
-797 VLTLPGVPFLDGGS
+797 VLSLPGVPFLDGGS
-811 IRTSPEQALWSYFG
+811 NRTAPGQALWSYFG
-825 YQSIGYFT
+825 YQSIGYFA
-833 DSNDVKNS
+833 DSNDVKSS
-841 PVQFGTAWSSN
+841 PVQFGVPWSAN
-852 PTVGSKPGDVK
+852 PTVGPKPGDVK

-891 RYEYSLNL
+891 RYEYSINL
-899 NLSIGNLDISI
+899 NLTVGNFDLNI
-910 FGQGVGL
+910 FGQGVGK

-929 FASSDFAASLLN
+929 FASNDFAASLLK
-941 MHKDYWTPSNP
+941 MHKDYWTPSNSA
-952 NARFPRLLPSGS
+952 ARFPRLLPSGS
-964 GGNNYGASS
+964 GGNNYVASTH
-973 QWIRDASYFRLKNVN
+973 WIRDASFFRIKNVN
-988 VAYRF
+988 LSYRV
-993 PASWFKKTGMPL
+993 PTAWLQQNGVPL
-1005 SGAKIYVSGQNLL
+1005 KGAKFYISGQNLL

-1030 INSANAEFYPLMRTM
+1030 INSANAQFYPLMRTF
-1045 TVGVNINF
+1045 TFGVNINF

>member
-1 LETIYHHKLKSKFN
+1 
-15 IMRKAIL
+15 MRKAIL
-22 LCSLFALLGS
+22 LCWLLTFFVGFAE
-32 FLQAQQTKV
+32 AQQTKIS
-41 TGKVTD
+41 GKVTD
-47 VNGNALEGVSVSIK
+47 ANGNAVEGVSVSVK
-61 GKSAGAVTN
+61 GKSTGAVTN
-70 SVGEFSIAATS
+70 TAGEFVIAANT
-81 GQTLVFS
+81 GETLVFS
-88 SVGLVSKELA
+88 SVGLTNKEVKVSGA
-98 VTGNALQVKMEAS
+98 SMQVKLDAA
-111 NATLS
+111 NNTLS

-253 FLSKQDATAIPERTT
+253 FLSKQDATAIPERTS
-268 AVEHME
+268 AVDHME
-274 LSNLAERNRTGN
+274 LSNMAERNRTGN

-300 KSTPANNLDVIDTD
+300 KTTAPNNLDVIDTD
-314 WLNLLLSNTGLMQ
+314 WLGLLLSNTGLMQ

-354 IPNNSHQRYDIRF
+354 VPNNSHQRYDIRF
-367 NPDFKLNEK
+367 NPDFKLNDK
-376 LSINGVLNIN
+376 LSINGLLNIN
-386 SAKTIAPSTGSPEFI
+386 SSKTIAPSTGSPEFI

-414 LYGPGLYGT
+414 KYGPGIYGT

-434 MAEAAGTSVSKNN
+434 MAEAAGTSVSRNN

-476 NGKTFV
+476 NGKSFV

-491 LVTLGY
+491 LATLGY

-561 PNQPYLSLGSGNL
+561 PNQPYLSLGSGNI
-574 NNGGSAYE
+574 NNAGSAYE
-582 TALAGFYGRLNYNYD
+582 TALAGFYARLNYNYD

-612 RFSQLLKKQ
+612 RFSQVLDKQ

-631 WIFSKENFFSGLS
+631 WIFSRENFFAGLS
-644 NIITFGKLRGSW
+644 NVITFGKLRGSW

-687 TYLNN
+687 NYINN

-714 QANIAVDLTIK
+714 QANIGLDLTIK
-725 NNLTFTAEIY
+725 NNLTITAEVY

-756 PFVNAGSMENRG
+756 PFINAGSMENRG
-768 WELSANYKKALSSKV
+768 WEFSANYKKSLSNKV
-783 KLDVTAMLSDVRNK
+783 KLDVTAMISDVRNK

-811 IRTSPEQALWSYFG
+811 IRTAPDQALWSYFG
-825 YQSIGYFT
+825 YQSIGYFA

-910 FGQGVGL
+910 FGQGVGM

-941 MHKDYWTPSNP
+941 MHKDYWTASNP

-964 GGNNYGASS
+964 GGNNYVASS
-973 QWIRDASYFRLKNVN
+973 HWIRDASFLRLKNVN
-988 VAYRF
+988 IAYRV
-993 PASWFKKTGMPL
+993 PASWFKKSGVPL
-1005 SGAKIYVSGQNLL
+1005 TGAKVFISGQNLL
-1018 TFTKAW
+1018 TLTNAW

>member
-1 LETIYHHKLKSKFN
+1 MKKATI
-15 IMRKAIL
+15 
-22 LCSLFALLGS
+22 LCWFFALFLGMV
-32 FLQAQQTKV
+32 QAQQIKV
-41 TGKVTD
+41 AGKVTD
-47 VNGNALEGVSVSIK
+47 VNGNALEGVSVTVK
-61 GKSAGAVTN
+61 GKSTGTVTN
-70 SVGEFSIAATS
+70 ATGMYSLSVTS
-81 GQTLVFS
+81 GETLVFS
-88 SVGLVSKELA
+88 SVGLAAKELK
-98 VTGNALQVKMEAS
+98 VTGSSLDVQLAATDAS
-111 NATLS
+111 LS

-128 ATLTGSVVTL
+128 ATLTGSVTTL
-138 KQEDLTKRQV
+138 KQEDLMKRQV

-204 MIDPNAIESIT
+204 AIDPNAIESIT

-253 FLSKQDATAIPERTT
+253 FLTKQNATAIPERTT

-274 LSNLAERNRTGN
+274 LSNMAEVNRTGN

-300 KSTPANNLDVIDTD
+300 KTTAPNNLDVIDTD
-314 WLNLLLSNTGLMQ
+314 WLNLLLTNTGLMQ

-354 IPNNSHQRYDIRF
+354 IPNNNFQRYDIRF
-367 NPDFKLNEK
+367 NPDFKLNDK

-386 SAKTIAPSTGSPEFI
+386 NSRTVAPSTGSPEFI
-401 IRQAIGLPAVGGG
+401 IRQAIGLPAIGGG
-414 LYGPGLYGT
+414 KYGPGIYGT

-434 MAEAAGTSVSKNN
+434 MAEAAGTSVSRVN

-457 KPVNNLEIEG
+457 KPVNNLEVEG
-467 YWAREFWTP
+467 YWAREYWVP
-476 NGKTFV
+476 NGKSFV

-491 LVTLGY
+491 LSTLGY

-503 PGSTSLG
+503 PGTTSLG
-510 ESYSTNVRTTYL
+510 ESYSTNQRTTYL
-522 AQATWSKRFGANSIK
+522 AQATWTKRFGANTIK

-561 PNQPYLSLGSGNL
+561 PNQPYLNLGSGNI
-574 NNGGSAYE
+574 NNAGSAYE
-582 TALAGFYGRLNYNYD
+582 TALAGFYARLNYNYD
-597 DKYFLEVNGRYDGSS
+597 DKYLLEFNGRYDGSS
-612 RFSQLLKKQ
+612 RFSQQLKKQ

-631 WIFSKENFFSGLS
+631 WVFSKENFFSGLS
-644 NIITFGKLRGSW
+644 NVITFGKLRGSW

-676 STYSNPINGTN
+676 ATYSNPNNGTN

-709 WEQSE
+709 WEESQ
-714 QANIAVDLTIK
+714 QANIGLDLTVK
-725 NNLTFTAEIY
+725 NSLTLTFEY
-735 RRKVDQML
+735 YQRKVEQML
-743 LSRPIPNYVGLNA
+743 LSRPIPNYVGLSS

-768 WELSANYKKALSSKV
+768 WEFSANYRKSFNNKT
-783 KLDVTAMLSDVRNK
+783 KLDVTAMISDVRNK
-797 VLTLPGVPFLDGGS
+797 VLSLPGVPFLDGGS
-811 IRTSPEQALWSYFG
+811 IRTAPGQALWSYFG
-825 YQSIGYFT
+825 YQSIGYFS
-833 DSNDVKNS
+833 DSNDVKSS
-841 PVQFGTAWSSN
+841 PVQFGVPWSSN
-852 PTVGSKPGDVK
+852 PAVGAKPGDVK

-891 RYEYSLNL
+891 RYEYSINL
-899 NLSIGNLDISI
+899 NLTVGNFDLNI
-910 FGQGVGL
+910 FGQGVGR
-917 RNNYYSGTGAVP
+917 RNNYYSGTGAIP
-929 FASSDFAASLLN
+929 FASSDFAASLLK
-941 MHKDYWTPSNP
+941 MHKDYWTPSNV

-964 GGNNYGASS
+964 GGNNYIASS
-973 QWIRDASYFRLKNVN
+973 HWIRDASFFRIKNVN
-988 VAYRF
+988 LSYRV
-993 PASWFKKTGMPL
+993 PAAWLKENGVPL
-1005 SGAKIYVSGQNLL
+1005 QGAKFYISGQNLL

-1030 INSANAEFYPLMRTM
+1030 INNANAEFYPLMRTF
-1045 TVGVNINF
+1045 TFGVNINF

>member
-1 LETIYHHKLKSKFN
+1 MYHHKLKSKFN

-22 LCSLFALLGS
+22 LCSLLALLGG

-47 VNGNALEGVSVSIK
+47 ANGNALEGVSVSIK

-70 SVGEFSIAATS
+70 SVGEFSIAAST

-88 SVGLVSKELA
+88 SVGLVNKELA

-224 IYGARA
+224 VYGARA

-274 LSNLAERNRTGN
+274 LSNMAERNRTGN

-414 LYGPGLYGT
+414 LYGPGMYGT

-503 PGSTSLG
+503 PGTTSLG

-582 TALAGFYGRLNYNYD
+582 TALAGFYARLNYNYD
-597 DKYFLEVNGRYDGSS
+597 DKYFLELNGRYDGSS
-612 RFSQLLKKQ
+612 RFSQELKKQ

-644 NIITFGKLRGSW
+644 NVITFGKLRGSW

-735 RRKVDQML
+735 RRKVEQML

-768 WELSANYKKALSSKV
+768 WELSANYKKTLSSKV

-811 IRTSPEQALWSYFG
+811 IRTAPQQALWSYFG
-825 YQSIGYFT
+825 YQAIGYFA
-833 DSNDVKNS
+833 DSNDVKSS

-929 FASSDFAASLLN
+929 FASADFAASLLK

-964 GGNNYGASS
+964 GGNNYVASS

-988 VAYRF
+988 IAYRF

-1005 SGAKIYVSGQNLL
+1005 TGAKIYVSGQNLL

-1030 INSANAEFYPLMRTM
+1030 INNANAEFYPLMRTM

>member
-1 LETIYHHKLKSKFN
+1 
-15 IMRKAIL
+15 MRKAIL
-22 LCSLFALLGS
+22 LCSLFALLGG

-47 VNGNALEGVSVSIK
+47 ANGNALEGVSVSIK

-70 SVGEFSIAATS
+70 SVGEFSITATT

-274 LSNLAERNRTGN
+274 LSNLAEQNRTGN

-314 WLNLLLSNTGLMQ
+314 WLKLLLSNTGLMQ

-414 LYGPGLYGT
+414 IYGPGMYGT

-447 TMLTKVGFNY
+447 SMLTKVGFNY

-503 PGSTSLG
+503 PGTTSLG

-522 AQATWSKRFGANSIK
+522 AQATWSKRFGANAIK

-582 TALAGFYGRLNYNYD
+582 TALAGFYARLNYNYD

-612 RFSQLLKKQ
+612 RFSQVLKKQ

-631 WIFSKENFFSGLS
+631 WIFSKEKFFSGLS

-687 TYLNN
+687 TYINN

-811 IRTSPEQALWSYFG
+811 IRTAPQQALWSYFG
-825 YQSIGYFT
+825 YQAIGYFA

-841 PVQFGTAWSSN
+841 PVQFGTAWSSS

-870 DGKPDGKVDNFDR
+870 DGKPDGKVDSYDR

-910 FGQGVGL
+910 FGQGVGM

-929 FASSDFAASLLN
+929 FASSDFAASLLK

-964 GGNNYGASS
+964 GGNNYVASS

-988 VAYRF
+988 IAYRF

-1005 SGAKIYVSGQNLL
+1005 TGAKIYVSGQNLL

-1030 INSANAEFYPLMRTM
+1030 INNANAEFYPLMRTM

>member
-1 LETIYHHKLKSKFN
+1 
-15 IMRKAIL
+15 MRKAIL
-22 LCSLFALLGS
+22 LCSLLALLGG

-47 VNGNALEGVSVSIK
+47 ANGNAIEGVSVSIK
-61 GKSAGAVTN
+61 GKSTGAVTN
-70 SVGEFSIAATS
+70 SVGEFSIAAS
-81 GQTLVFS
+81 AGQTLVFS

-253 FLSKQDATAIPERTT
+253 FLSKQDATAIPERTS

-274 LSNLAERNRTGN
+274 LSNMAEQNRTGN

-300 KSTPANNLDVIDTD
+300 KTTPANNLDVIDTD

-447 TMLTKVGFNY
+447 SMLTKVGFNY

-503 PGSTSLG
+503 PGTTSLG

-582 TALAGFYGRLNYNYD
+582 TALAGFYARLNYNYD

-612 RFSQLLKKQ
+612 RFSQELKKQ

-644 NIITFGKLRGSW
+644 KVITFGKLRGSW

-701 DAPNPSIT
+701 DAPNASIT

-735 RRKVDQML
+735 RRKVEQML

-783 KLDVTAMLSDVRNK
+783 KIDVTAMLSDVRNR

-811 IRTSPEQALWSYFG
+811 IRTAPEQALWSYFG
-825 YQSIGYFT
+825 YQAIGYFA

-929 FASSDFAASLLN
+929 FASSDFAASLLK

-964 GGNNYGASS
+964 GGNNYVASS

-988 VAYRF
+988 IAYRF

-1005 SGAKIYVSGQNLL
+1005 TGAKIYVSGQNLL

-1030 INSANAEFYPLMRTM
+1030 INNANAEFYPLMRTM
-1045 TVGVNINF
+1045 TVGVNVNF